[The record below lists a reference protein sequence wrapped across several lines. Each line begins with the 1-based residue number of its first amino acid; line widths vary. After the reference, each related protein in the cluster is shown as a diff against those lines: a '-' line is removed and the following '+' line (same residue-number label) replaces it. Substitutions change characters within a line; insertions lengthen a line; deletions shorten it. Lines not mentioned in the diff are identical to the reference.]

1 MTYSDKVFNL
11 HAQIEVITD
20 NRIRRPIK
28 TQTVIRSSLIMALSR
43 LGSLNALEQTAE
55 HNKFWHRWIDN
66 DLPSADT
73 IGNISTTVDCNSI
86 RKIIKHVYSQLK
98 RNKALKPLSMGM
110 FALVIDGHES
120 SSSYLLHCKGCLK
133 RIIHTYSGDKTQY
146 YHRHVMAQLV
156 CGNFYLPLD
165 MEPQRPGEDE
175 VAAAIR
181 LLKRV
186 LKDYPRA
193 FNLILADGLYTRA
206 NFFKLAL
213 KHAKDV
219 ITVLKDE
226 RRDLLKDAQG
236 LFKTENSHVYQDR
249 KVKRECWDIEGFR
262 SWDTLEREIRVVR
275 SSETTYHKHHRQNKK
290 EKKTSDW
297 IWASTISQQLLPT
310 EEFVELAHKRW
321 AIENNGFNELVN
333 YWHIDH
339 VYRHDPIAI
348 ETFWLLTMLAYIL
361 FHAFINLNLKPQVR
375 YRYTKLHLAQ
385 IITAE
390 LYFEISCIVMPP

>member
-1 MTYSDKVFNL
+1 
-11 HAQIEVITD
+11 
-20 NRIRRPIK
+20 
-28 TQTVIRSSLIMALSR
+28 MALSQ

-55 HNKFWHRWIDN
+55 HNNFWHRWIDD

-73 IGNISTTVDCNSI
+73 IGNVSAAIDCNSI
-86 RKIIKHVYSQLK
+86 RKIIKHVYSRLK

-120 SSSYLLHCKGCLK
+120 SSSYFLHCKGCLK
-133 RIIHTYSGDKTQY
+133 RVIHTSPGDKTQY
-146 YHRHVMAQLV
+146 HHKHVMAELV

-175 VAAAIR
+175 VASAMR

-213 KHAKDV
+213 KHGKDV

-226 RRDLLKDAQG
+226 RRDLLKDARG
-236 LFKTENSHVYQDR
+236 LFKSEESHIYDDGKAR
-249 KVKRECWDIEGFR
+249 RECWDIEGFT
-262 SWDTLEREIRVVR
+262 SWDTLKRDIRVVR
-275 SSETTYHKHHRQNKK
+275 SSETTYRKHHGQNKK

-297 IWASTISQQLLPT
+297 IWAGTISKERLPT

-333 YWHIDH
+333 YWHADH
-339 VYRHDPIAI
+339 VYKHHPVSI
-348 ETFWLLTMLAYIL
+348 ETFLLLTMLAYIL
-361 FHAFINLNLKPQVR
+361 FHAFIKLNLKPQVR

-385 IITAE
+385 IITAG
-390 LYFEISCIVMPP
+390 LYSGLTYIEALAPP

>member
-1 MTYSDKVFNL
+1 M
-11 HAQIEVITD
+11 
-20 NRIRRPIK
+20 
-28 TQTVIRSSLIMALSR
+28 
-43 LGSLNALEQTAE
+43 
-55 HNKFWHRWIDN
+55 
-66 DLPSADT
+66 
-73 IGNISTTVDCNSI
+73 
-86 RKIIKHVYSQLK
+86 
-98 RNKALKPLSMGM
+98 
-110 FALVIDGHES
+110 
-120 SSSYLLHCKGCLK
+120 HCKGCLK
-133 RIIHTYSGDKTQY
+133 RVIHTSSGDKAQY

-175 VAAAIR
+175 VTAAIR

-186 LKDYPRA
+186 LRDYPRA
-193 FNLILADGLYTRA
+193 FSLILADGLYLRA

-213 KHAKDV
+213 RHGKDV
-219 ITVLKDE
+219 IAVLKDE

-236 LFKTENSHVYQDR
+236 LFKIEGSSVYQDG
-249 KVKRECWDIEGFR
+249 KVKRECWDIEGFT
-262 SWDTLEREIRVVR
+262 SWNTLEREVRIVR
-275 SSETTYHKHHRQNKK
+275 SLETSYIKHHKEKSK
-290 EKKTSDW
+290 EKKIADW

-333 YWHIDH
+333 YWYIDH

-361 FHAFINLNLKPQVR
+361 FHAFIGLNLKPGIR
-375 YRYTKLHLAQ
+375 NKHTKTHWAR

-390 LYFEISCIVMPP
+390 LYIELPP